1 MKMKLMKN
9 VMIATAML
17 ISAPMALPTAAIA
30 QEFPLVAG
38 DYSDVGGIF
47 VKDGGTL
54 KYAMHLAGDWK
65 KNQEFAKSQ
74 GWITDYKIYVNENP
88 RDGEPNVY
96 LVTTFASL
104 PDAAETERRGKV
116 YEAWVKTTNAQRDAA
131 SGNRT
136 EYRTIKSS
144 MLLREYKVR

>member
-1 MKMKLMKN
+1 MKMMKN
-9 VMIATAML
+9 VMMAAAM
-17 ISAPMALPTAAIA
+17 IVAAPMAIPTMAMA

-38 DYSDVGGIF
+38 DYAEVGGIF
-47 VKDGGTL
+47 VKDGGSF
-54 KYAMHLAGDWK
+54 KYAMHIAGNWK

-74 GWITDYKIYVNENP
+74 GWITDYKIYINEHP

-96 LVTTFASL
+96 LMTTFASL
-104 PDAAETERRGKV
+104 PDAAEGERRQKV
-116 YEAWVKTTNAQRDAA
+116 YDAWAKDTAAQREAE
-131 SGNRT
+131 SGNRA

>member
-1 MKMKLMKN
+1 MSIVKN
-9 VMIATAML
+9 VMFAAAMM
-17 ISAPMALPTAAIA
+17 ITVPVALPTAPMA

-38 DYSDVGGIF
+38 DYAEVGGIF

-54 KYAMHLAGDWK
+54 KYAMHIAGDWK

-74 GWITDYKIYVNENP
+74 GWITGYKIYINENP
-88 RDGEPNVY
+88 REGEPNVY
-96 LVTTFASL
+96 LMTMFTSL
-104 PDAAETERRGKV
+104 PDAAEGERRQKV
-116 YEAWVKTTNAQRDAA
+116 YDAWAKTTEAQRDAA
-131 SGNRT
+131 SGNRA

>member
-1 MKMKLMKN
+1 MQLMKN

-17 ISAPMALPTAAIA
+17 ISAPMALPTAAMA
-30 QEFPLVAG
+30 QESPLVAG
-38 DYSDVGGIF
+38 DYAEVGGIF

-54 KYAMHLAGDWK
+54 KYAMHIAGDWK

-74 GWITDYKIYVNENP
+74 GWITDYKIYVAENP

-96 LVTTFASL
+96 LMTTFASL
-104 PDAAETERRGKV
+104 PDAAETVRRDKA
-116 YEAWVKTTNAQRDAA
+116 YDAWVKTTNAQRDAA
-131 SGNRT
+131 SGNRA
-136 EYRTIKSS
+136 EYRTLKGS

>member
-1 MKMKLMKN
+1 MKAMKTLF
-9 VMIATAML
+9 VGAAM
-17 ISAPMALPTAAIA
+17 MVAAAMVTPAMA

-38 DYSDVGGIF
+38 DYADVGGIF

-54 KYAMHLAGDWK
+54 KYAMHIAGDWK

-74 GWITDYKIYVNENP
+74 GWITGYKIYINENP

-96 LVTTFASL
+96 LMTTFASL
-104 PDAAETERRGKV
+104 PDAAESERRGKA
-116 YEAWVKTTNAQRDAA
+116 YEAWAKTTNAQRDAA
-131 SGNRT
+131 SGNRA
-136 EYRTIKSS
+136 EYRTGKGS